1 MSSAKVIDY
10 KALRLTPARIVYL
23 TKTCDAAPAQWQG
36 KLANGH
42 DIYIRY
48 RYGHLSVRMGEHL
61 FDDHVDPDAWD
72 RALVYQT
79 NPGHAYD
86 GVMETD
92 DPYRT

>member
-1 MSSAKVIDY
+1 
-10 KALRLTPARIVYL
+10 
-23 TKTCDAAPAQWQG
+23 
-36 KLANGH
+36 
-42 DIYIRY
+42 
-48 RYGHLSVRMGEHL
+48 MGEHL

-92 DPYRT
+92 EMLDYIRMVAVLADGVQVDDPYRT